1 MRGSRAIKVRTN
13 SDACGFHTMRDV
25 KTLTRCIYCPR
36 PPDGEE
42 HWLPRSFG
50 AFRGNSLLKGRICT
64 ECNARLGR
72 TLDQELIRTG
82 HTGMT
87 RQLLGIAGR
96 SGQPS
101 ANVFE
106 YKAAQLEKPTEAASA
121 SIVPGQLV
129 PIQAV
134 GRNPDGTIKS
144 VQQRTLTITTTE
156 GERDLVFPRAWGAKQ
171 LRDAAAAHGLLGGKV
186 IHAHAAPPETAA
198 EFVAASLDVIREVFG
213 SGPIDIYETKLD
225 APMGE
230 TEYRLVRFNLSRE
243 YLRAI
248 AKLAFHY
255 FLWTC
260 PWIGGDESEFDGVRG
275 FVSNGNGDEHE
286 FLQRHECLVDR
297 TGVKDGAHPD
307 CHMFV
312 AFANDREPLVTLHFF
327 SQPAGPE
334 FPSFGARLGATPGAM
349 PAGWLRGHIA
359 HYCAGIPDHAGELRE
374 LTGQSG

>member
-1 MRGSRAIKVRTN
+1 
-13 SDACGFHTMRDV
+13 MRDA

-50 AFRGNSLLKGRICT
+50 AFRGNSLLKGRLCT

-87 RQLLGIAGR
+87 RQLLGISGR

-106 YKAAQLEKPTEAASA
+106 YKAAQLEKPIEAESA
-121 SIVPGQLV
+121 SIVPGQLI

-134 GRNPDGTIKS
+134 GRNPDGTLKS
-144 VQQRTLTITTTE
+144 VQQRTLTIATTE
-156 GERDLVFPRAWGAKQ
+156 GERVLVFPRAWGAKQ
-171 LRDAAAAHGLLGGKV
+171 LRDAAAARDLLGGKV
-186 IHAHAAPPETAA
+186 IRAHAAPPETAA
-198 EFVAASLDVIREVFG
+198 EFVTASLDVIREVFG

-230 TEYRLVRFNLSRE
+230 TEYRRVRFNLSRD

-260 PWIGGDESEFDGVRG
+260 PWIGGDESEFDGIRG
-275 FVSNGNGDEHE
+275 FVSNGDGDEHA

-297 TGVKDGAHPD
+297 SRGQRWCSSRLPHVCCLRQRPGAARDASFLLPACGTGVPKLR
-307 CHMFV
+307 CSSW
-312 AFANDREPLVTLHFF
+312 R
-327 SQPAGPE
+327 Q
-334 FPSFGARLGATPGAM
+334 ARGDACRLAARTHRAL
-349 PAGWLRGHIA
+349 LRG
-359 HYCAGIPDHAGELRE
+359 YSWPCR
-374 LTGQSG
+374 

>member
-1 MRGSRAIKVRTN
+1 MCNA
-13 SDACGFHTMRDV
+13 

-50 AFRGNSLLKGRICT
+50 AFRGNSLLKGRLCT

-87 RQLLGIAGR
+87 RQLLGISGR

-106 YKAAQLEKPTEAASA
+106 YKAAQLEKPIEAESG
-121 SIVPGQLV
+121 SIVPGQLI

-134 GRNPDGTIKS
+134 GRNPDGTLKS
-144 VQQRTLTITTTE
+144 VQQRTLTLATTE
-156 GERDLVFPRAWGAKQ
+156 GERVLVFPRAWGAKQ
-171 LRDAAAAHGLLGGKV
+171 LRDAAAARDLLGVKV
-186 IHAHAAPPETAA
+186 IRAHAAPPETAA
-198 EFVAASLDVIREVFG
+198 EFVIASLDVIREVFG

-230 TEYRLVRFNLSRE
+230 TEYRRVRFNLSRD

-248 AKLAFHY
+248 AKVAFHY

-260 PWIGGDESEFDGVRG
+260 PWIGGDESEFDGIRG
-275 FVSNGNGDEHE
+275 FVSNGDRDENE

-297 TGVKDGAHPD
+297 AGVKDGAPPD

-312 AFANDREPLVTLHFF
+312 AFANDRELLVTLHFF

-334 FPSFGARLGATPGAM
+334 FPSFGARLGAKPEAM

-359 HYCAGIPDHAGELRE
+359 HYRQGIPGHAGELRE

>member
-1 MRGSRAIKVRTN
+1 MDVS
-13 SDACGFHTMRDV
+13 SMPDA

-50 AFRGNSLLKGRICT
+50 AFRGNSLLRGRLCT

-87 RQLLGIAGR
+87 RQLLGITGR

-106 YKAAQLEKPTEAASA
+106 YKAAQLERPIEAESA
-121 SIVPGQLV
+121 SIVPGQLI

-134 GRNPDGTIKS
+134 GRNLDGTLKS
-144 VQQRTLTITTTE
+144 VQQRTLTIATAE
-156 GERDLVFPRAWGAKQ
+156 GERVLVFPRAWGAKQ
-171 LRDAAAAHGLLGGKV
+171 LRDAAAARDLLRGKV
-186 IHAHAAPPETAA
+186 IRAHAAPPETAA
-198 EFVAASLDVIREVFG
+198 EFVTTSLDVIREVFG
-213 SGPIDIYETKLD
+213 SGPIDVYETKLD
-225 APMGE
+225 APMAE
-230 TEYRLVRFNLSRE
+230 TEYRRVRFNLSPE
-243 YLRAI
+243 YLRAT

-260 PWIGGDESEFDGVRG
+260 PWIGGDESEFDGIRG
-275 FVSNGNGDEHE
+275 FVSDGNGDANE

-297 TGVKDGAHPD
+297 ANLKGRVDPD

-312 AFANDREPLVTLHFF
+312 VFANHRELLVTLHFF
-327 SQPAGPE
+327 SQPTGPT
-334 FPSFGARLGATPGAM
+334 FPSFGVRLGARPEALS
-349 PAGWLRGHIA
+349 AGWLRGHIA
-359 HYCAGIPDHAGELRE
+359 HYSDGVPGHVGDLRE
-374 LTGQSG
+374 LTGQFG

>member
-1 MRGSRAIKVRTN
+1 
-13 SDACGFHTMRDV
+13 MRDA
-25 KTLTRCIYCPR
+25 KRLTRCIYCPR

-64 ECNARLGR
+64 ECNVRLGR

-87 RQLLGIAGR
+87 RQLLGISGR

-106 YKAAQLEKPTEAASA
+106 YKAAQLDRPIEVESA
-121 SIVPGQLV
+121 SIVPGQLI

-134 GRNPDGTIKS
+134 GRNPDGTLKS
-144 VQQRTLTITTTE
+144 VQQRTLTIATTE
-156 GERDLVFPRAWGAKQ
+156 GERVLVFPRAWGANQ
-171 LRDAAAAHGLLGGKV
+171 LRDAAGVRGLLSGKV
-186 IHAHAAPPETAA
+186 IRAHAAPPETAA
-198 EFVAASLDVIREVFG
+198 EFVATSLDVIREVFG
-213 SGPIDIYETKLD
+213 PGPIDIDQTRLD
-225 APMGE
+225 APVGE
-230 TEYRLVRFNLSRE
+230 TEYRRVRFNLSPE
-243 YLRAI
+243 YRRAI

-260 PWIGGDESEFDGVRG
+260 PWIGGDESEFDGIRG

-286 FLQRHECLVDR
+286 FLQRSECLVDR
-297 TGVKDGAHPD
+297 TGVKDGAPPD

-312 AFANDREPLVTLHFF
+312 AFANDGELLVTLHFF

-334 FPSFGARLGATPGAM
+334 FPSFSARLGAKPGAI

-359 HYCAGIPDHAGELRE
+359 HYCEGIPGHSGELRE